1 MFFRKPFPGATS
13 KPLIPNMTV
22 VKLRI
27 QTGYGQNLKKFE
39 MTRKKTSVFL
49 LVNMKKRLIEKK

>member
-1 MFFRKPFPGATS
+1 MLFRKTFTGATS

-22 VKLRI
+22 VKPRI

-39 MTRKKTSVFL
+39 MIRKKTSVFF
-49 LVNMKKRLIEKK
+49 